1 MNKVISFSLY
11 GSDDIYCIG
20 MLENIEI
27 INRDFSDW
35 KIYIFYHNIPES
47 LLEELKKKPNTYLF
61 PCQHR
66 GTKWEG
72 MFWRF
77 YPMENMNIDVFLS
90 RDADSRI
97 SQREMNLVNDFLHSN
112 KTFHIIRDHPKH
124 DLLVL
129 GGTFGMKVKEFHK
142 VIKKKRVKFYPINY
156 FLNHFHN
163 TVEEGK
169 DKGPDQDF
177 LIGYIF
183 PIIHDNN
190 MTHCSYKNL
199 IFRPTDILIPPD
211 DNYIG
216 KIVSPHSSL

>member
-27 INRDFSDW
+27 INQHYADW
-35 KIYIFYHNIPES
+35 KIYIYYHNIPEA
-47 LLEELKKKPNTYLF
+47 LLEELQKKPNTYLF
-61 PCQHR
+61 PCR
-66 GTKWEG
+66 YNGTKWEG

-112 KTFHIIRDHPKH
+112 KPFHIIRDNPKH
-124 DLLVL
+124 DLLIL
-129 GGTFGMKVKEFHK
+129 GGTFGMKVKEFHQYAN
-142 VIKKKRVKFYPINY
+142 KKRIKMYPINNI
-156 FLNHFHN
+156 LNHFHA
-163 TVEEGK
+163 TVEQGK

-177 LIGYIF
+177 LCGYIF

-190 MTHCSYKNL
+190 MTHYSYENL
-199 IFRPTDILIPPD
+199 RFTPNDIMIPPD
-211 DNYIG
+211 DNFIG
-216 KIVSPHSSL
+216 KVVTINS